1 MRHTLK
7 HALLAH
13 TKLVCTHGTLV
24 ADLATKNR
32 HFSPA
37 RGEQADEVKTKILS
51 LNPI

>member
-13 TKLVCTHGTLV
+13 AKLVCTNGTLV

-37 RGEQADEVKTKILS
+37 RGEQEGEAKTKFCL
-51 LNPI
+51 